1 MEAKTVY
8 INGFGWL
15 TAEEIKSKID
25 LLTEGLMDI
34 IGDQDNDLKE
44 LNETLE
50 EAESEI
56 SDLEDEVS
64 DLEDQIEELESNIN
78 DMEEE

>member
-1 MEAKTVY
+1 MEEKTVY
-8 INGFGWL
+8 INGFSWL

-25 LLTEGLMDI
+25 LLTEGLMEI
-34 IGDQDNDLKE
+34 IKNQDNDLKE